1 MKYDCGYLVDEKDFA
16 LHDPSCSSSHLS
28 VLPIR
33 TPEAW
38 SWQHFVDSALPKIFA
53 ARELMLQHPEILISI
68 DQSKSASPGK
78 VLELIGLANRT
89 VKGGYRQGSTPYH
102 PVQWGQIAALLRDTR
117 AVGQGTIVLLRRT
130 ASASRNQKRFLHNED
145 DVMKALMRAAARNSN
160 DQDGN
165 GNGGESKFLPI
176 DPAETTFEEMRAII
190 GGASV
195 VVGAH
200 GGAMYNL
207 LFADPSASVI
217 EFVPDNSQGLNIFS
231 LLSTMVGHNYIRCME
246 KKAGNGM
253 QVDVAKLEAV
263 AREALALSSAARKQR
278 TSR

>member
-1 MKYDCGYLVDEKDFA
+1 MHYTILLACTACTA
-16 LHDPSCSSSHLS
+16 LL
-28 VLPIR
+28 LPCTCHAIR
-33 TPEAW
+33 
-38 SWQHFVDSALPKIFA
+38 
-53 ARELMLQHPEILISI
+53 
-68 DQSKSASPGK
+68 
-78 VLELIGLANRT
+78 
-89 VKGGYRQGSTPYH
+89 TPYH